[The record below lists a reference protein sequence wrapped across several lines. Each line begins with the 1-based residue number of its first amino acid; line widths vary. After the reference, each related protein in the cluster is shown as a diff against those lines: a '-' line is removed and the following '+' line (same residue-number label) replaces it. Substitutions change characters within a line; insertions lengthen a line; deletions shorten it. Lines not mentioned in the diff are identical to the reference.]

1 LDVVGALE
9 VVGVGGL
16 GEPGPL
22 AQGFAGG
29 TAKGFGTEALP
40 ATIAGISD
48 ERIRAVQAFG
58 ERRQTG
64 HRWEEDALGTETE
77 VGGRSGRRGRRR
89 KKSWRWRLKKTPP
102 RRPTPWWIS
111 NQQNQSDFKTAL
123 THVVAFV

>member
-1 LDVVGALE
+1 VVGALE

-64 HRWEEDALGTETE
+64 HRSRRKIRKKREKKEEKLALETEEDAA
-77 VGGRSGRRGRRR
+77 
-89 KKSWRWRLKKTPP
+89 KKTH
-102 RRPTPWWIS
+102 IVV
-111 NQQNQSDFKTAL
+111 DFKPAES
-123 THVVAFV
+123 VGFQNGADKEP